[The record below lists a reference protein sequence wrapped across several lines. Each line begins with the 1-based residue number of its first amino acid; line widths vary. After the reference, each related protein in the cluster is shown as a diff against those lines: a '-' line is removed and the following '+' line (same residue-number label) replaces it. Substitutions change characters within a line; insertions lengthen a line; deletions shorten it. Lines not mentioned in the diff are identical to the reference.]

1 MNCWH
6 RLCPFCTMSDRPVIG
21 VRYCGGCNP
30 RYNRTAAVEQLRAV
44 FPDVV
49 FCPAAR
55 GQALVLVVCGC
66 SVRCADVSDLDG
78 KLLFFCKSEDFQPE
92 RLRIFAERLR
102 EAF

>member
-6 RLCPFCTMSDRPVIG
+6 RLCPFCTMSERLVVG
-21 VRYCGGCNP
+21 LRYCGGCNP

-55 GQALVLVVCGC
+55 GQALVLVVCGFLLNGWAW
-66 SVRCADVSDLDG
+66 SWIAFPIGGMLCAAVSNL
-78 KLLFFCKSEDFQPE
+78 KK
-92 RLRIFAERLR
+92 
-102 EAF
+102 